1 MAVSLG
7 LVLAL
12 IKKFGGGGGGGGV
25 TDVKVNGVSVVS
37 GNKANIP
44 LASASDFGVAKVTT
58 GNYGFGIAI
67 NGNGQLYVDSAS
79 DIQVKAG
86 TEGYKPV
93 TPSRQHIATFY
104 GLAKAGGDTTQASS
118 SNAVGVYTEDAKS
131 AINSMLD
138 APESVSGTT
147 PSITGKAGVRYI
159 CGEVSTIS
167 ITPPVSGAIDVVFTS
182 GSTPAVL
189 TVPSTVKFP
198 AWFDAESLEANK
210 TYEINILDGVY
221 GVVTAWA

>member
-7 LVLAL
+7 MVIAL
-12 IKKFGGGGGGGGV
+12 IKKFGGGGGGGGGGV

-37 GNKANIP
+37 GGKANIP
-44 LASASDFGVAKVTT
+44 IAGVDALGTVKV
-58 GNYGFGIAI
+58 NQAYGIAI
-67 NGNGQLYVDSAS
+67 NEEGRIFANSPSVDM
-79 DIQVKAG
+79 VKEG
-86 TEGYKPV
+86 TSSYRPIV
-93 TPSRQHIATFY
+93 PARQHQAVFY
-104 GLAKAGGDTTQASS
+104 GLAKVAGSDEASS
-118 SNAVGVYTEDAKS
+118 ALSTGVYSENAKS
-131 AINSMLD
+131 AISQMLD
-138 APESVSGTT
+138 APETISGTT

-167 ITPPVSGAIDVVFTS
+167 ITPPASGAVDVVFES

-198 AWFDAESLEANK
+198 AWFDADNLEANK

-221 GVVTAWA
+221 GVVTSWA

>member
-1 MAVSLG
+1 MRMAVSLG

-37 GNKANIP
+37 GGKANIP
-44 LASASDFGVAKVTT
+44 LASTSDPGVVQVAEIR
-58 GNYGFGIAI
+58 GLSI
-67 NGNGQLYVDSAS
+67 NGGILRTYSAGGGTT
-79 DIQVKAG
+79 KAG
-86 TEGYKPV
+86 TDDYLPICASQEH
-93 TPSRQHIATFY
+93 SAAFY
-104 GLAKAGGDTTQASS
+104 GLAKAAGADEKNSS
-118 SNAVGVYTEDAKS
+118 LSLGVYSENAKS

-198 AWFDAESLEANK
+198 AWFDYENLEANK

>member
-1 MAVSLG
+1 MRMAVSLG

-37 GNKANIP
+37 GGKADIP
-44 LASASDFGVAKVTT
+44 VAAS
-58 GNYGFGIAI
+58 
-67 NGNGQLYVDSAS
+67 NGQLGVITIDSYYGVNTNANGRLYVNGAS
-79 DIQVKAG
+79 ESQLKGGSQSYA
-86 TEGYKPV
+86 PV
-93 TPSRQHIATFY
+93 VALNQHISAFY
-104 GLAKAGGDTTQASS
+104 GLAKAAGTDMANS

-131 AINSMLD
+131 AISQMLD

-167 ITPPVSGAIDVVFTS
+167 ITPSVSGAIDVVFTS

-198 AWFDAESLEANK
+198 AWFDYENLEANK